1 MGCGRFVRAGETLCR
16 GHGAAGNEGGRE
28 PATGVAAAGQPRRL
42 AAVVVRRTADGEA
55 DGEEAGERRRRA
67 GEAFRRRVEA
77 GDSRGLFDRRLG
89 EVIAQAAAERSL
101 ADEIGALR
109 YVLARLLA
117 EEEDPAKLAAS
128 VARVAGVAVQ
138 AARAQRA
145 VTGDLA
151 DGLTAALTQILTE
164 LDG

>member
-1 MGCGRFVRAGETLCR
+1 MARGIAGSVLR
-16 GHGAAGNEGGRE
+16 AAGDED
-28 PATGVAAAGQPRRL
+28 
-42 AAVVVRRTADGEA
+42 DGEDG
-55 DGEEAGERRRRA
+55 DGEGTAARA
-67 GEAFRRRVEA
+67 RWAMAEFRRRLEA
-77 GDSRGLFDRRLG
+77 GDYRGLYDRRLS

-151 DGLTAALTQILTE
+151 DGLTAALTQILIE
-164 LDG
+164 LDGE